1 MPPLRHE
8 IITSV
13 IAYFAFLASILELL
27 QTRGYINENYRQ
39 KSYIL
44 SPVTE

>member
-1 MPPLRHE
+1 MPPLSHE

-13 IAYFAFLASILELL
+13 IAYFAFLASILALL
-27 QTRGYINENYRQ
+27 QIKGYANENYRQ
-39 KSYIL
+39 KRNIS